1 MLDGHGRVAAVRPSG
16 PCHQVKVT
24 GRDFGPAELSGRREL
39 RARSRLGNKSARARN
54 LRRPHFLYDW
64 CKSMNRCKRCRGRHF
79 AGSAPDAQMR
89 QLEPLRTSVPRGD
102 RYSYDAVSGNTWT
115 CRRQDGSDNGIGCWT
130 TLLDGA
136 MSVAVY
142 FRVSTGNNLSISN
155 TMSSQPLAHS
165 DRVFTDTAS
174 GRAGSDRPG
183 WSECMGWLREGD
195 HLVVAAVD
203 RLGRSVRE
211 VAAALYEL
219 AARGCTCQI
228 TPGRCGHQHPT
239 GRAVVSIMAT
249 IAELELELGKER
261 RAASREARVA
271 RGLAATKPMKLN
283 AAQQKRLLRLYQ
295 QGEPVSELIRCSAS
309 AGARSSGR

>member
-1 MLDGHGRVAAVRPSG
+1 MSAHCSCCPRCVNQHDAS
-16 PCHQVKVT
+16 
-24 GRDFGPAELSGRREL
+24 L
-39 RARSRLGNKSARARN
+39 RS
-54 LRRPHFLYDW
+54 D
-64 CKSMNRCKRCRGRHF
+64 
-79 AGSAPDAQMR
+79 AGWIVGQH
-89 QLEPLRTSVPRGD
+89 
-102 RYSYDAVSGNTWT
+102 
-115 CRRQDGSDNGIGCWT
+115 
-130 TLLDGA
+130 LLHSA

-142 FRVSTGNNLSISN
+142 VRVSTGQQSID
-155 TMSSQPLAHS
+155 QQHDALAAAGITP

-183 WSECMGWLREGD
+183 WTGCIGWLREGD

-211 VAAALYEL
+211 VATALHEL
-219 AARGCTCQI
+219 SARGVYVRSLREGVDTS
-228 TPGRCGHQHPT
+228 TPT

-271 RGLAATKPMKLN
+271 RGLAATKPMKLD

-295 QGEPVSELIRCSAS
+295 QGEPVSELISMFGVSRSTFFRTLKLMKMQAS
-309 AGARSSGR
+309 LTAGAMR